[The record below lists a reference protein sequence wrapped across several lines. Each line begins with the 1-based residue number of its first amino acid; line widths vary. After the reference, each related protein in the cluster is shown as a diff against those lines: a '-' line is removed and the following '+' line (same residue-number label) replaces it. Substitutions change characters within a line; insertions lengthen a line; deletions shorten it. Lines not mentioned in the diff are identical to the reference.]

1 MWSHQEF
8 ISMVGDSGLR
18 VLSWNVQGA
27 VPPNGSVKR
36 IQNQI
41 AFIEEAVSLPD
52 LIMLNEVTTIQR
64 ERWRES
70 LAEIGYTEIVDTLEW
85 AAELRESTVPPHQ
98 DYNHVNGNL
107 IALHDSSGASELTRL
122 SPSIRYGPWENA
134 DLKDWDTNVPEK
146 ILNASVTRGGRDI
159 ELWNVRAV
167 PGSMHG
173 EEKIKILENTYNRIM
188 KGTESPCI
196 LAGDFNAPKQELA
209 DGTII
214 PWRHDQDGEL
224 ARRWGEAELNI
235 LRGLEEKGMVDV
247 FREQH
252 GYGELDI
259 LDVSHATQTRDPET
273 VTPAEVTGKRFDHM
287 IASRE
292 LDPRDC
298 YYDHTGFSCSDHA
311 PLIAEFDV

>member
-1 MWSHQEF
+1 MA
-8 ISMVGDSGLR
+8 SGSELR

-27 VPPNGSVKR
+27 VPPNGSIER
-36 IQNQI
+36 IENQI
-41 AFIEEAVSLPD
+41 RYLGEGVKLPD
-52 LIMLNEVTTIQR
+52 LVMLNEVTTIQR

-98 DYNHVNGNL
+98 DYRHVNGNL
-107 IALHDSSGASELTRL
+107 IALHESSDASELTRL

-134 DLKDWDTNVPEK
+134 DQKDWDTNVPEK
-146 ILNASVTRGGRDI
+146 ILNALVTRDEREI

-196 LAGDFNAPKQELA
+196 LAGDFNSPKEELA
-209 DGTII
+209 DGTTI
-214 PWRHDQDGEL
+214 PWRHDQEDEM
-224 ARRWGEAELNI
+224 ARRWEKAELNI
-235 LRGLEEKGMVDV
+235 LLGLEEKGMVDI
-247 FREQH
+247 FRAQH

-259 LDVSHATQTRDPET
+259 LDVSHATQTKNPES
-273 VTPAEVTGKRFDHM
+273 VAPAAVKGKRFDHM
-287 IASRE
+287 IASQE
-292 LDPRDC
+292 LDPQDC
-298 YYDHTGFSCSDHA
+298 YYDHAGFNYSDHA
-311 PLIAEFDV
+311 PLITEFNT